1 MFISDRIFPFLASNK
16 CNGDVGDILQNIIS
30 DRIFLFLASNKCN
43 GDVGD
48 ILQNSN
54 KTLNKLLSKML
65 SFKSIQ
71 EGV

>member
-1 MFISDRIFPFLASNK
+1 MGRDESFMDHLMK
-16 CNGDVGDILQNIIS
+16 CERTVKQNVRYIILYLDNILFIS

-54 KTLNKLLSKML
+54 KTLNKLLPGIL
-65 SFKSIQ
+65 
-71 EGV
+71 